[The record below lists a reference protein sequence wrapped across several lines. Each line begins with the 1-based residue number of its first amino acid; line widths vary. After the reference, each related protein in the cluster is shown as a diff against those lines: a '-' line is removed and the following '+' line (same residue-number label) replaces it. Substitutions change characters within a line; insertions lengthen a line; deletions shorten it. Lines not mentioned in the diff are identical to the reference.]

1 MRGMKV
7 LFAAVIVAGVVAG
20 ASATNV
26 SREQAAAF
34 QKKLEQILLNSQQ
47 KSAAVRET
55 TLTEGEVNS
64 YLRFSA
70 GDQIPTGVTE
80 PTITISGERRLHG
93 RAIVDLDAVR
103 RKNSAGGWFDP
114 RSYLT
119 GRLPVTA
126 TGTLDTAQGRGKFTL
141 ETATISGVPIPK
153 SFLQELLSYYS
164 RSDDYPNGIN
174 MDDPFDLPAEI
185 QRIDVHQ
192 GRATIVQ

>member
-1 MRGMKV
+1 MKV
-7 LFAAVIVAGVVAG
+7 LFGAVIAAAVVATLA
-20 ASATNV
+20 AANV
-26 SREQAAAF
+26 SREQAAVF
-34 QKKLEQILLNSQQ
+34 QKKLEQILLNSEQR
-47 KSAAVRET
+47 SDRARET
-55 TLTEGEVNS
+55 TLTEDEVNS

-70 GDQIPTGVTE
+70 GEQIPTGVTD
-80 PTITISGERRLHG
+80 PVITIRGEGRLHG

-103 RKNSAGGWFDP
+103 RKQGSGGWFDP

-126 TGTLDTAQGRGKFTL
+126 TGLLEARQGRGKFTL

-174 MDDPFDLPAEI
+174 MDDVFDLPAEI

-192 GRATIVQ
+192 GRATVVQ

>member
-1 MRGMKV
+1 MTVMKAW
-7 LFAAVIVAGVVAG
+7 AAALMTVGLVATLG
-20 ASATNV
+20 AANV
-26 SREQAAAF
+26 SREQAAQF
-34 QKKLEQILLNSQQ
+34 QKKLEQILLNSE
-47 KSAAVRET
+47 KGSARPRET
-55 TLTEGEVNS
+55 VLTEDEVNS

-80 PTITISGERRLHG
+80 PVINIQGDARLHG

-103 RKNSAGGWFDP
+103 RKTSGGLFDP

-126 TGTLDTAQGRGKFTL
+126 TGTLQTDKGRGKFTL
-141 ETATISGVPIPK
+141 ETATVSGLPIPK
-153 SFLQELLSYYS
+153 SFLQELLSFYS

-174 MDDPFDLPAEI
+174 MDDPFDLPAAI
-185 QRIDVHQ
+185 QRIVVHP

>member
-1 MRGMKV
+1 MKV
-7 LFAAVIVAGVVAG
+7 LFAALIAAVVMTSVAA
-20 ASATNV
+20 ANV

-34 QKKLEQILLNSQQ
+34 QKKLERILLNSEQ
-47 KSAAVRET
+47 KGDRPRET

-70 GDQIPTGVTE
+70 GDRIPTGVTD
-80 PTITISGERRLHG
+80 PTITIRGAGRLYGH
-93 RAIVDLDAVR
+93 AIVDLDVVR
-103 RKNSAGGWFDP
+103 RKNSSGGWFDP

-126 TGTLDTAQGRGKFTL
+126 TGMLETHQGRGKFTL
-141 ETATISGVPIPK
+141 EAATVSGVPIPK

-192 GRATIVQ
+192 GQATVVQ